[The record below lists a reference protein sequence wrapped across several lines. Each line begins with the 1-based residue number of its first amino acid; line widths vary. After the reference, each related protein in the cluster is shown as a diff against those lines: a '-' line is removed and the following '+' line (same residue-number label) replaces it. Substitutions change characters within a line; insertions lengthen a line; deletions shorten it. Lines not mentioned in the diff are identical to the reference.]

1 MRKNEESENRCEKEL
16 NLFCIPHSLKVIL
29 YDDHLKLDGHNGVK
43 E

>member
-1 MRKNEESENRCEKEL
+1 MKNQKTVVKKNSTSFVSHTALEL
-16 NLFCIPHSLKVIL
+16 CIL